1 MPHTALLSGSWIQ
14 SGDLDAYGEAAL
26 GGVGEDD
33 ASERGDVAEVA
44 APGGD
49 DVAGVCEV
57 VVGRVDVD
65 PARSRR
71 EDGHPGVGGVGAGGL
86 IVTGRAN
93 VCVVSC
99 RNATLMVT
107 FRPYLGD
114 VSTR

>member
-1 MPHTALLSGSWIQ
+1 
-14 SGDLDAYGEAAL
+14 
-26 GGVGEDD
+26 
-33 ASERGDVAEVA
+33 
-44 APGGD
+44 
-49 DVAGVCEV
+49 V

-65 PARSRR
+65 PARRG
-71 EDGHPGVGGVGAGGL
+71 EDGHPRVRGVGAGGL

-93 VCVVSC
+93 VYVVSC